1 MFKSATRVYLLILV
15 MTLCF
20 VTVYALM
27 KSDMERFTVVIGLFG
42 GVVGAIV
49 NHFSGKSNTETSL
62 QKETSVTKPVEVE
75 NPIVAEK

>member
-20 VTVYALM
+20 VTVYALI

-49 NHFSGKSNTETSL
+49 NHF
-62 QKETSVTKPVEVE
+62 
-75 NPIVAEK
+75 